1 MRRGHARYAGSRWLQ
16 PEPRPPR
23 VMSHAAT
30 VAIDARCRSI
40 SVDADQSPRVADR
53 WLRRE
58 VSSGEVEAA
67 REALQRVEVEVEDAV
82 TRAQYGLLA
91 ALRDERRALEAV
103 IARGGR

>member
-1 MRRGHARYAGSRWLQ
+1 
-16 PEPRPPR
+16 
-23 VMSHAAT
+23 MSHAAT

-91 ALRDERRALEAV
+91 ALRDERRALEAL
-103 IARGGR
+103 IARGQK